1 MFIFPYHK
9 RQQSLTTSPR
19 FSSEWKHLCRNFKWN
34 WIQLNKGTV
43 LSNNIYF
50 HVRTKYNWLH
60 VDAET
65 SIFQLF
71 TWGYFVKHWIRLK
84 TTLYCWIALNFMQ
97 AIECILNLQLSA
109 DPVQDCT
116 PVLFAPSL
124 LWMLMMF
131 SLLGGK
137 NKTKKQA
144 FIIQY
149 HWYKNSQVSPESGIS
164 AKYLVVRAWWHH
176 DYWFKA
182 WREG

>member
-9 RQQSLTTSPR
+9 RQQWLTNSPW
-19 FSSEWKHLCRNFKWN
+19 FPSEWKHLRRNFKWN

-65 SIFQLF
+65 SIFQSF

-84 TTLYCWIALNFMQ
+84 TTLYCWIVLNFMQ
-97 AIECILNLQLSA
+97 PIECILNLQLFLL
-109 DPVQDCT
+109 PVC
-116 PVLFAPSL
+116 FEC
-124 LWMLMMF
+124 LWCF
-131 SLLGGK
+131 HFWEA
-137 NKTKKQA
+137 KTKKQT

-149 HWYKNSQVSPESGIS
+149 RRYKR
-164 AKYLVVRAWWHH
+164 VRSHRRAAFLQNIWLYKLDDIMIVDIKHGG
-176 DYWFKA
+176 KA
-182 WREG
+182 NF